1 MDANDTK
8 LRSLKACT
16 VCASAKVRCDMV
28 LGQKRCTR
36 CERLNKECIS
46 QPRGSHSRRSH
57 SKGGTYA
64 RDDLLRLESKFD
76 SVANLLSSSST
87 TTLPSITIATH
98 PRKASSA
105 TSSSSQTP
113 PETQSP
119 IHALFSYP
127 LSSTSHRLAYKMLE
141 TYRQEMMPLF
151 PFVWIGLDEIPEKL
165 FQDRPMLY
173 MAIMVVTCQ
182 ENIEIQQELAQ
193 KYREEIG
200 RRIWTL
206 AEKNLQLLQGI
217 MVFLAW
223 YQTHWVLG
231 HQLSNLMYMAMSLV
245 TELGLDKEPSS
256 GTRTAPGVLT
266 EITKKQEP
274 QPVRTSDERRCHLG
288 VFWLN
293 SLLRICVKDFVP
305 MPSRPSINN
314 SCSVLEAGLESPWDT
329 YLTQLVRIQLVASS
343 ISATLY
349 QDLERNEAQ
358 ISHTLFMATSHVERQ
373 VQDLGATLHQGSRLQ
388 VAPLTMSFHMLQVY
402 LYKIGI
408 DERLHEPTNPNLLPA
423 ADPSPH
429 ALRCSYL
436 LVSCLNAVKAVIE
449 NFLLLTSPTI
459 LSMPYTYWI
468 QMGHCINMF
477 SRLLVTHSTL
487 WDPNLVTGIHDFTS
501 TLERLA
507 VKIEGA
513 MSEGA
518 GLYGSFLAH
527 AYPVEHSAK
536 FSRLVVFGDSFSDN
550 GNGSWVVSNG
560 TWPVDPAYY
569 HHSFSN
575 GPKWNDVVA
584 KQLGLELIN
593 LATGGATTNNDFVAG
608 GTGAESTIP
617 VPSAADQVL
626 SFLSWDKP
634 QAGDIFVHWIGAN
647 DILFNTSIT
656 GGQVTSLINENV
668 NRLFQA
674 GAKTIILANYLNAT
688 TFPATYNSSAYNVP
702 SVQDYVPAL
711 TKGLEQV
718 AAGYSA
724 YAKTAVIDVQ
734 ELFNDMFSDPEAYG
748 FDEDYVNP
756 PTACL
761 TGVYT
766 SEGVPRHLCSDPEK
780 HIFFDSYHPVKEV
793 HALVAKL
800 FVESIEGF
808 SA

>member
-1 MDANDTK
+1 
-8 LRSLKACT
+8 
-16 VCASAKVRCDMV
+16 
-28 LGQKRCTR
+28 
-36 CERLNKECIS
+36 
-46 QPRGSHSRRSH
+46 
-57 SKGGTYA
+57 
-64 RDDLLRLESKFD
+64 
-76 SVANLLSSSST
+76 
-87 TTLPSITIATH
+87 
-98 PRKASSA
+98 
-105 TSSSSQTP
+105 
-113 PETQSP
+113 
-119 IHALFSYP
+119 
-127 LSSTSHRLAYKMLE
+127 MLE

-151 PFVWIGLDEIPEKL
+151 PFVWIGLDESPEKL
-165 FQDRPMLY
+165 FQERPMLY

-182 ENIEIQQELAQ
+182 ENIEVQQELAQ
-193 KYREEIG
+193 NYREEIG

-206 AEKNLQLLQGI
+206 TEKNLQLLQGI
-217 MVFLAW
+217 LVFLAW

-293 SLLRICVKDFVP
+293 SLLRICVKDIVP

-314 SCSVLEAGLESPWDT
+314 SCSIFEAGLESPWDT
-329 YLTQLVRIQLVASS
+329 YLVQLVRIQLVASS

-349 QDLERNEAQ
+349 QDLDRNEAQ

-388 VAPLTMSFHMLQVY
+388 APLTMSFHMLQVY

-408 DERLHEPTNPNLLPA
+408 DERLHEPTDPTLLPA

-518 GLYGSFLAH
+518 GMTPPRYLPSMFNQMRGKLIDICRKVGESSKAMAQGYVGTPTAPESFDTGNMIMDEETEALLFSFL
-527 AYPVEHSAK
+527 
-536 FSRLVVFGDSFSDN
+536 GD
-550 GNGSWVVSNG
+550 G
-560 TWPVDPAYY
+560 
-569 HHSFSN
+569 
-575 GPKWNDVVA
+575 
-584 KQLGLELIN
+584 
-593 LATGGATTNNDFVAG
+593 DF
-608 GTGAESTIP
+608 
-617 VPSAADQVL
+617 L
-626 SFLSWDKP
+626 
-634 QAGDIFVHWIGAN
+634 
-647 DILFNTSIT
+647 
-656 GGQVTSLINENV
+656 
-668 NRLFQA
+668 
-674 GAKTIILANYLNAT
+674 
-688 TFPATYNSSAYNVP
+688 
-702 SVQDYVPAL
+702 
-711 TKGLEQV
+711 
-718 AAGYSA
+718 
-724 YAKTAVIDVQ
+724 
-734 ELFNDMFSDPEAYG
+734 
-748 FDEDYVNP
+748 
-756 PTACL
+756 
-761 TGVYT
+761 
-766 SEGVPRHLCSDPEK
+766 
-780 HIFFDSYHPVKEV
+780 
-793 HALVAKL
+793 
-800 FVESIEGF
+800 
-808 SA
+808 

>member
-8 LRSLKACT
+8 LRGLKACT

-36 CERLNKECIS
+36 CERLNKECVS

-57 SKGGTYA
+57 SKGGTCA
-64 RDDLLRLESKFD
+64 RDDLRRLESKFD

-87 TTLPSITIATH
+87 TALPSITIATH

-105 TSSSSQTP
+105 TNSSSQTP

-119 IHALFSYP
+119 IHALFSFP
-127 LSSTSHRLAYKMLE
+127 LSSGSHRLAYKMLE

-151 PFVWIGLDEIPEKL
+151 PFVWLGLDETPETL
-165 FQDRPMLY
+165 FQERPMLY
-173 MAIMVVTCQ
+173 MAFMVVTCQ
-182 ENIEIQQELAQ
+182 ENIEVQQELAQ

-206 AEKNLQLLQGI
+206 TEKNLQLLQGI
-217 MVFLAW
+217 LVFLAW

-231 HQLSNLMYMAMSLV
+231 HQLSNLMYTAMSLV

-274 QPVRTSDERRCHLG
+274 QPVRTNDERRCHLG

-293 SLLRICVKDFVP
+293 SLLRICVKDIVP

-314 SCSVLEAGLESPWDT
+314 SCSILEAGLESPWDT
-329 YLTQLVRIQLVASS
+329 YLVQLVKIQLVASS

-388 VAPLTMSFHMLQVY
+388 APLTMSFHMLQVY

-408 DERLHEPTNPNLLPA
+408 DERLHEPPNPNLLSSS
-423 ADPSPH
+423 DPSPH
-429 ALRCSYL
+429 TLRCSYL

-449 NFLLLTSPTI
+449 NFLLLKSPTI
-459 LSMPYTYWI
+459 LSMPYSYWI

-501 TLERLA
+501 TLERVA

-513 MSEGA
+513 MREGA
-518 GLYGSFLAH
+518 GMTPPRYLPSMFNQMRGKLIDICGKVGESSKAMAQGYVGTPTAPESFDTGNMIMDEETEALLFSFLG
-527 AYPVEHSAK
+527 E
-536 FSRLVVFGDSFSDN
+536 GD
-550 GNGSWVVSNG
+550 
-560 TWPVDPAYY
+560 
-569 HHSFSN
+569 
-575 GPKWNDVVA
+575 
-584 KQLGLELIN
+584 
-593 LATGGATTNNDFVAG
+593 
-608 GTGAESTIP
+608 
-617 VPSAADQVL
+617 
-626 SFLSWDKP
+626 FL
-634 QAGDIFVHWIGAN
+634 
-647 DILFNTSIT
+647 
-656 GGQVTSLINENV
+656 
-668 NRLFQA
+668 
-674 GAKTIILANYLNAT
+674 
-688 TFPATYNSSAYNVP
+688 
-702 SVQDYVPAL
+702 
-711 TKGLEQV
+711 
-718 AAGYSA
+718 
-724 YAKTAVIDVQ
+724 
-734 ELFNDMFSDPEAYG
+734 
-748 FDEDYVNP
+748 
-756 PTACL
+756 
-761 TGVYT
+761 
-766 SEGVPRHLCSDPEK
+766 
-780 HIFFDSYHPVKEV
+780 
-793 HALVAKL
+793 
-800 FVESIEGF
+800 
-808 SA
+808 

>member
-1 MDANDTK
+1 MDGNDTK
-8 LRSLKACT
+8 LRGLKACT
-16 VCASAKVRCDMV
+16 VCANAKVRCDMV

-113 PETQSP
+113 PESQSP
-119 IHALFSYP
+119 IHALFSFP
-127 LSSTSHRLAYKMLE
+127 LSSGSHRLAYKMLE

-151 PFVWIGLDEIPEKL
+151 PFVWIGLDESPEKL
-165 FQDRPMLY
+165 FQERPMLY

-182 ENIEIQQELAQ
+182 ENIEVQQELAQ

-206 AEKNLQLLQGI
+206 TEKNLQLLQGI
-217 MVFLAW
+217 LVFLAW

-293 SLLRICVKDFVP
+293 SLLRICVKDIVP

-314 SCSVLEAGLESPWDT
+314 SCSILEAGLESPWDT
-329 YLTQLVRIQLVASS
+329 YLVQLVRIQLVASS

-349 QDLERNEAQ
+349 QDLDRNEAQ

-388 VAPLTMSFHMLQVY
+388 APLTMSFHMLQVY

-408 DERLHEPTNPNLLPA
+408 DERLHEPTDPTLLPA

-518 GLYGSFLAH
+518 GMTPPRYLPSMFNQMRGKLIDICRKVGESSKAMAQGYVGTPTAPESFDTGNMIMDEETEALLFSFL
-527 AYPVEHSAK
+527 
-536 FSRLVVFGDSFSDN
+536 GD
-550 GNGSWVVSNG
+550 G
-560 TWPVDPAYY
+560 
-569 HHSFSN
+569 
-575 GPKWNDVVA
+575 
-584 KQLGLELIN
+584 
-593 LATGGATTNNDFVAG
+593 DF
-608 GTGAESTIP
+608 
-617 VPSAADQVL
+617 L
-626 SFLSWDKP
+626 
-634 QAGDIFVHWIGAN
+634 
-647 DILFNTSIT
+647 
-656 GGQVTSLINENV
+656 
-668 NRLFQA
+668 
-674 GAKTIILANYLNAT
+674 
-688 TFPATYNSSAYNVP
+688 
-702 SVQDYVPAL
+702 
-711 TKGLEQV
+711 
-718 AAGYSA
+718 
-724 YAKTAVIDVQ
+724 
-734 ELFNDMFSDPEAYG
+734 
-748 FDEDYVNP
+748 
-756 PTACL
+756 
-761 TGVYT
+761 
-766 SEGVPRHLCSDPEK
+766 
-780 HIFFDSYHPVKEV
+780 
-793 HALVAKL
+793 
-800 FVESIEGF
+800 
-808 SA
+808 

>member
-1 MDANDTK
+1 MDANDAK
-8 LRSLKACT
+8 LRGLKACT

-36 CERLNKECIS
+36 CERLNKECVS

-87 TTLPSITIATH
+87 STLPSITIATH

-119 IHALFSYP
+119 IHALFSFP
-127 LSSTSHRLAYKMLE
+127 LSSISHRLAYKMLE

-165 FQDRPMLY
+165 FRERPMLY

-217 MVFLAW
+217 LVFLAW

-274 QPVRTSDERRCHLG
+274 PPVRTSDERRCHLG

-293 SLLRICVKDFVP
+293 SLLRICVKDIVP

-314 SCSVLEAGLESPWDT
+314 NCSVLEAGLESPWDT

-388 VAPLTMSFHMLQVY
+388 APLTMSFHMLQVY

-518 GLYGSFLAH
+518 GMTPPRYLPSMFNQMRGKLIDICRKVGESSKAMAQAYVGTPTAPESFDTGNMIMDEETEALLFSFL
-527 AYPVEHSAK
+527 
-536 FSRLVVFGDSFSDN
+536 GD
-550 GNGSWVVSNG
+550 G
-560 TWPVDPAYY
+560 
-569 HHSFSN
+569 
-575 GPKWNDVVA
+575 
-584 KQLGLELIN
+584 
-593 LATGGATTNNDFVAG
+593 DF
-608 GTGAESTIP
+608 
-617 VPSAADQVL
+617 L
-626 SFLSWDKP
+626 
-634 QAGDIFVHWIGAN
+634 
-647 DILFNTSIT
+647 
-656 GGQVTSLINENV
+656 
-668 NRLFQA
+668 
-674 GAKTIILANYLNAT
+674 
-688 TFPATYNSSAYNVP
+688 
-702 SVQDYVPAL
+702 
-711 TKGLEQV
+711 
-718 AAGYSA
+718 
-724 YAKTAVIDVQ
+724 
-734 ELFNDMFSDPEAYG
+734 
-748 FDEDYVNP
+748 
-756 PTACL
+756 
-761 TGVYT
+761 
-766 SEGVPRHLCSDPEK
+766 
-780 HIFFDSYHPVKEV
+780 
-793 HALVAKL
+793 
-800 FVESIEGF
+800 
-808 SA
+808 

>member
-1 MDANDTK
+1 
-8 LRSLKACT
+8 
-16 VCASAKVRCDMV
+16 
-28 LGQKRCTR
+28 
-36 CERLNKECIS
+36 
-46 QPRGSHSRRSH
+46 
-57 SKGGTYA
+57 
-64 RDDLLRLESKFD
+64 
-76 SVANLLSSSST
+76 
-87 TTLPSITIATH
+87 
-98 PRKASSA
+98 
-105 TSSSSQTP
+105 
-113 PETQSP
+113 
-119 IHALFSYP
+119 
-127 LSSTSHRLAYKMLE
+127 MLE

-151 PFVWIGLDEIPEKL
+151 PFVWIGLDESPEKL
-165 FQDRPMLY
+165 FQERPMLY

-182 ENIEIQQELAQ
+182 ENIEVQQELAQ

-206 AEKNLQLLQGI
+206 TEKNLQLLQGI
-217 MVFLAW
+217 LVFLAW

-256 GTRTAPGVLT
+256 GTGTAPGVLT

-293 SLLRICVKDFVP
+293 SLLRICVKDIVP

-314 SCSVLEAGLESPWDT
+314 SCSIFEAGLESPWDT
-329 YLTQLVRIQLVASS
+329 YLVQLVRIQLVASS

-349 QDLERNEAQ
+349 QDLDRNEAQ

-388 VAPLTMSFHMLQVY
+388 APLTMSFHMLQVY

-408 DERLHEPTNPNLLPA
+408 DERLHEPTDPTLLPA

-487 WDPNLVTGIHDFTS
+487 WDPNLVTGIHDFT
-501 TLERLA
+501 
-507 VKIEGA
+507 
-513 MSEGA
+513 
-518 GLYGSFLAH
+518 FLAH
-527 AYPVEHSAK
+527 AYPVDHPAK
-536 FSRLVVFGDSFSDN
+536 FSRLIVFGDSFSDN

-584 KQLGLELIN
+584 KQLNLELIN

-668 NRLFQA
+668 NRLYQA

-688 TFPATYNSSAYNVP
+688 TFPATYNSSTYNIP

-711 TKGLEQV
+711 TKGLEQI
-718 AAGYSA
+718 AARYSA

-734 ELFNDMFSDPEAYG
+734 DLFNDMFSDPEAYG

-780 HIFFDSYHPVKEV
+780 HIFFDEYHPVKEV
-793 HALVAKL
+793 HTLVAKL